1 MFKRISETI
10 EKLDTSSISEER
22 LQLLG
27 RFADLLSDELE
38 SNQVVKLN
46 FICTHNSRRSHLAQV
61 WAQTLACHFGLN
73 IQSYSGGTEA
83 TAVYSMIV
91 KTLKKQGF
99 EIGDLKRPENPLYYL
114 KSDKNA
120 QPLILFSKTYNDAF
134 NPNNDYIAV
143 MTCADADENC
153 PMVLGAK
160 HRFALTYD
168 DPKAFDGS
176 VQAEAKYLERST
188 QIATELYVVFQQI
201 AKS

>member
-99 EIGDLKRPENPLYYL
+99 EMGELKCPENPLYYL

-120 QPLILFSKTYNDAF
+120 RPLILFSKTYNDAF